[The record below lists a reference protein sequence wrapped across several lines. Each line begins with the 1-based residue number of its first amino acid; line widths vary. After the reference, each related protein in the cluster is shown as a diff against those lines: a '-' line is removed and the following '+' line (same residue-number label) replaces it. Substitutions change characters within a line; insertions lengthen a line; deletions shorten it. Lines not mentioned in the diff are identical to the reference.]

1 MKLKLSVPSVI
12 KSLEAT
18 IKTETAKKA
27 EMEKELG
34 KATKQ
39 FESALT
45 TIKKNF
51 DSYKIERVY
60 RYSNSMEIRLSGD
73 FSKLVFPED
82 IERIQMN
89 MRAQQRVID
98 DLEKNIRVL
107 KMCSDEYVQSSLLT
121 DIMPYL

>member
-27 EMEKELG
+27 EIEKELG
-34 KATKQ
+34 KANKQ
-39 FESALT
+39 FESSLS

-51 DSYKIERVY
+51 NSYKIERIY
-60 RYSNSMEIRLSGD
+60 RYSNTLDIRLVGD
-73 FSKLVFPED
+73 CSELVLPED
-82 IERIQMN
+82 IERIERQIREQN
-89 MRAQQRVID
+89 RIIA

-107 KMCSDEYVQSSLLT
+107 NMCSDEYVQSSLLT

>member
-1 MKLKLSVPSVI
+1 MKLKLSVSSVI
-12 KSLEAT
+12 KSLEGA

-27 EMEKELG
+27 EMEKQLD
-34 KATKQ
+34 KSRKQ

-60 RYSNSMEIRLSGD
+60 RYSSSMEIRFSGD
-73 FSKLVFPED
+73 FSKLVLPED
-82 IERIQMN
+82 IERIERN
-89 MRAQQRVID
+89 MRDQERLIAE
-98 DLEKNIRVL
+98 LEKNIRVL

>member
-1 MKLKLSVPSVI
+1 MKLKLSVTSVI
-12 KSLEAT
+12 KSLEGA

-27 EMEKELG
+27 EMEKQLD

-39 FESALT
+39 AESALT
-45 TIKKNF
+45 AIKKNF
-51 DSYKIERVY
+51 DSYKVDRIY
-60 RYSNSMEIRLSGD
+60 RYSGSMEIRLSGD

-107 KMCSDEYVQSSLLT
+107 NMCSDEYVQSSLLT